1 MRLKYKAWEDELQ
14 NDAYAYI
21 FFCFL
26 VSKMDLILLTQ
37 MLILVR
43 LDKIITLVLN
53 L

>member
-14 NDAYAYI
+14 NDAYI